1 MYGGSPMLC
10 STFHLR
16 RNEDLTDSL

>member
-10 STFHLR
+10 SAFHLR